1 MTRPITHPMLR
12 LSLLRHAQADDPV
25 SNQEDWDRPLTR
37 RGMLDAKEMSRRM
50 KVAKRKPQLILSSPA
65 IRARQTAETFAQC
78 FSGATL
84 QFFEGL
90 YLADPKQIFNCIREH
105 GGTAAHLLV
114 VAHNPGITEFAS
126 EISQERNIDA
136 MPTGCIV
143 TAEFDLTNWQDLQ
156 AATGIN
162 VELDYPQRPA

>member
-1 MTRPITHPMLR
+1 MTESMLR

-37 RGMLDAKEMSRRM
+37 RGTLDAKEMARRM
-50 KVAKRKPQLILSSPA
+50 KAAKHKPQLILSSPA
-65 IRARQTAETFAQC
+65 VRARQTSEAFALC
-78 FSGATL
+78 FTNATL
-84 QFFEGL
+84 QFVESL
-90 YLADPKQIFNCIREH
+90 YLADPKQLLNCIRDH

-114 VAHNPGITEFAS
+114 VAHNPGITEFAN
-126 EISQERNIDA
+126 ELALDRPVDA

-143 TAEFDLTNWQDLQ
+143 TAEFKLDSWQDLR
-156 AATGIN
+156 ANSGMN